1 MVGRQRERRRVLSSD
16 RMLYRAWVHT
26 RDVSPHLVVL
36 CYLLVQE
43 NWTFVQMQITF
54 ELIYEHLGNPI

>member
-1 MVGRQRERRRVLSSD
+1 
-16 RMLYRAWVHT
+16 MLYRAWVHT